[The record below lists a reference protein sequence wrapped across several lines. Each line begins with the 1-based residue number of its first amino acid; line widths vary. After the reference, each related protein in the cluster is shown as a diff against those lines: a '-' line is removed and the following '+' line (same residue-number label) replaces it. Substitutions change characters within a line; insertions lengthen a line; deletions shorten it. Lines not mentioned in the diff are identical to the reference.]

1 MRLSVECAF
10 PHLGKRGA
18 GSRKSAF
25 CTLGL
30 TEKRSLARARR
41 AHLTEKR
48 TLHVGPHGKAH
59 FGRAPGAHLTKRRIL
74 AVPELAECVFP

>member
-1 MRLSVECAF
+1 MSECAF
-10 PHLGKRGA
+10 PHLGKRGVA
-18 GSRKSAF
+18 SRKSAF
-25 CTLGL
+25 CTSG
-30 TEKRSLARARR
+30 
-41 AHLTEKR
+41 LTEKR

>member
-1 MRLSVECAF
+1 MRLSS
-10 PHLGKRGA
+10 PGQTR
-18 GSRKSAF
+18 RR
-25 CTLGL
+25 L
-30 TEKRSLARARR
+30 TEKRILAGYLTEKRILAGY
-41 AHLTEKR
+41 LTEKR

>member
-1 MRLSVECAF
+1 MRLYVTSNPRMRFSVKCAF

-25 CTLGL
+25 CGCDV

-41 AHLTEKR
+41 AYLTEKR
-48 TLHVGPHGKAH
+48 ILHVGPHGKAH
-59 FGRAPGAHLTKRRIL
+59 SVGL
-74 AVPELAECVFP
+74 ELAECVFT